1 MIQKIIKGEY
11 WLIVDTETN
20 EPHEMGFHSTKKSAK
35 ASVKGWMQPDE
46 YRITKVRLIEVE

>member
-11 WLIVDTETN
+11 WIIVDTETN
-20 EPHEMGFHSTKKSAK
+20 EPHDMSFYETKKLA
-35 ASVKGWMQPDE
+35 ALTAKGWLKPSE